1 MKTITVHEAGR
12 VETSDTGQASAPAT
26 GRTRIRVKYAG
37 VGFADVMA
45 VRGGYPLAPKRP
57 FSPGYEFFGT
67 VEDPGDS
74 GLARGQPVAGMIPAM
89 GAYRES
95 IDVESRYAVPV
106 PPGLGDETAALL
118 PLNYLTAYAMIERCA
133 RLETGQSFLIHG
145 AAGGVGSAALELAR
159 LFGLRAYGS
168 ASAPKH
174 DLIASLGGVPLHR
187 EDDLW
192 KEELERLE
200 SGGVDAA
207 FDAFGVDS
215 FRLSWRSLSPGG
227 SLVCYGISPSI
238 DGGNVDFARGLLY
251 LASRRVFGRGRRV
264 RICGTPAIVRSDPDW
279 YRASLSKILEWSSR
293 GLLVPTLAEVFPWN
307 RVSDAH
313 RALATGAVRGKLLLD
328 FS

>member
-1 MKTITVHEAGR
+1 MKTIMVREAGR
-12 VETSDTGQASAPAT
+12 VETSEKSEALAPAS

-37 VGFADVMA
+37 IGFADVMA

-57 FSPGYEFFGT
+57 FSPGYEFFGM

-74 GLARGQPVAGMIPAM
+74 GLVRGRRVAGMIPAM

-95 IDVESRYAVPV
+95 IDVESRYVVPV

-133 RLETGQSFLIHG
+133 RLQSGQSFLIHG
-145 AAGGVGSAALELAR
+145 AAGGVGTAALELAR
-159 LFGLRAYGS
+159 LLGLRAYGS
-168 ASAPKH
+168 ASASKH
-174 DLIASLGGVPLHR
+174 DLVASLGGVPLRR
-187 EDDLW
+187 EDERW

-200 SGGVDAA
+200 PDGVDAA
-207 FDAFGVDS
+207 FDAFGIDS

-238 DGGNVDFARGLLY
+238 DGGNIDFARGLLY
-251 LASRRVFGRGRRV
+251 LASKRVFGKGRRV

-279 YRASLSKILEWSSR
+279 YRASLSKILDWSSQ
-293 GLLVPTLAEVFPWN
+293 GLLVPTLAEVYPWN
-307 RVSDAH
+307 RVVDAH
-313 RALATGAVRGKLLLD
+313 RALAAGGVKGKLLLD